1 MALNAIKIHNLT
13 INPPVFLAPLA
24 GITDGPFRR
33 IVKKF
38 PVGMVF
44 SEMLST
50 QAVVRENKKTLKMA
64 KFYPEERPFAIQIM
78 GSNPEFMRDSAMKFQ
93 DLGASI
99 IDINMGCP
107 QSKVI
112 KTFSGAALLKDLKL
126 AEIIIKQVK
135 KSIKIPLSIKIRL
148 GWDEKSFVHTEIAR
162 IAEDNGVDLITVHG
176 RTRSQFF
183 SGQANWEEIKK
194 VKERVKIPV
203 IANGDII
210 SPETAKKCLESSQ
223 ADGIMVG
230 RGAIGR
236 PWLFDSI
243 VKYLQTGEIS
253 PEPSNE
259 EKFFIITEHLNNI
272 ESHYNYPISVFLS
285 RKHAAWHTKRSEN
298 GSAIRDK
305 IHRATS
311 INEIRDLLKSFFYSA

>member
-1 MALNAIKIHNLT
+1 MALNAIKLQNIT

-24 GITDGPFRR
+24 GVTDGPFRR

-50 QAVVRENKKTLKMA
+50 QAVVRENEKTLKMA
-64 KFYPEERPFAIQIM
+64 KFYPEEAPFAIQIM
-78 GSNPEFMRDSAMKFQ
+78 GSKPEFMRDSAMKFQ
-93 DLGASI
+93 DLGAAM

-107 QSKVI
+107 QAKVI
-112 KTFSGAALLKDLKL
+112 KTSAGAALLKDLKL
-126 AEIIIKQVK
+126 AEDIIKNVK

-148 GWDEKSFVHTEIAR
+148 GWDLKDLVHTKLAR

-183 SGQANWEEIKK
+183 SGHVNWEEIRR
-194 VKERVKIPV
+194 VKECVKMPV

-210 SPETAKKCLESSQ
+210 SPETARKCIEVSG

-230 RGAIGR
+230 RAAVGR
-236 PWLFDSI
+236 PWLFESI
-243 VKYLQTGEIS
+243 VKFLETGELI
-253 PEPSNE
+253 PEPTNE
-259 EKFFIITEHLNNI
+259 MKFSLIMKHLEYI
-272 ESHYNYPISVFLS
+272 ESHYNYPVSVFLS
-285 RKHAAWHTKRSEN
+285 RKHASWHTKKIQN
-298 GSAIRDK
+298 GALIRDK
-305 IHRATS
+305 IHRAES
-311 INEIRDLLKSFFYSA
+311 IDEIRGLLEGYYSKT